1 MMLYNIDQ
9 AISEA
14 WDAAIDPETGEIV
27 NEEALADLKDLLKQR
42 TPVLEE
48 TLLCIKEGEAL
59 DDAIGAEIKAL
70 SERRAAARKRTNAMK
85 ECVANSLA
93 GEKFETAKVKVSWRK
108 SQVAE
113 YVGAIEDLPEECIRY
128 ALPEVNKA
136 ELKKLLKAG
145 TEIPGAK
152 LITKNNMQIK

>member
-9 AISEA
+9 AILEA

-27 NEEALADLKDLLKQR
+27 NEEALAGLKDLQEQR
-42 TPVLEE
+42 TPVLEG
-48 TLLCIKEGEAL
+48 TLLCIKEEEAL

-70 SERRAAARKRTNAMK
+70 SERRTAVRKRAAVMK
-85 ECVANSLA
+85 EYVANSLA
-93 GEKFETAKVKVSWRK
+93 GEKFESARVKVSWRK

-113 YVGAIEDLPEECIRY
+113 YVGVIEDLPEECIRY
-128 ALPEVNKA
+128 ALPEVNKT

-152 LITKNNMQIK
+152 LVTKNNIQIK